1 MTSIVASNIC
11 LKTNDG
17 EIWCEGPKIVQR
29 STLNTIQVEIKGG
42 PDQETPLHIAASI
55 QDGER
60 CADMLVKSGANVNA
74 TNDVRHCV
82 FIIT

>member
-1 MTSIVASNIC
+1 M
-11 LKTNDG
+11 
-17 EIWCEGPKIVQR
+17 
-29 STLNTIQVEIKGG
+29 NTIQVEIKGG

-74 TNDVRHCV
+74 TNDVRHFV